1 MVNTEEVI
9 KKAKQAIK
17 ICSDIDTARAYVSDI
32 ANYRLRLWWL
42 HPVLGTHLRC
52 GMI

>member
-17 ICSDIDTARAYVSDI
+17 ICSDIDTAR
-32 ANYRLRLWWL
+32 LRLQL
-42 HPVLGTHLRC
+42 QITAAAVCH
-52 GMI
+52 

>member
-17 ICSDIDTARAYVSDI
+17 ICSDIDTARAYASDI
-32 ANYRLRLWWL
+32 ANGKATLAVTDYSGSSL
-42 HPVLGTHLRC
+42 
-52 GMI
+52 

>member
-17 ICSDIDTARAYVSDI
+17 ICSDIDTARAYAADI
-32 ANYRLRLWWL
+32 TNGKATLAVTDYRCSMR
-42 HPVLGTHLRC
+42 
-52 GMI
+52 IA

>member
-17 ICSDIDTARAYVSDI
+17 ICSDIDTARVQTK
-32 ANYRLRLWWL
+32 NNRR
-42 HPVLGTHLRC
+42 VE
-52 GMI
+52 